1 MYKGGELKA
10 DKKPSP
16 PQVDGRD
23 GIGSSRCQKNRLES
37 RLVALC
43 SGGGGGSGL
52 SLGGSRSLRGGS
64 GLFCAG
70 AAACQQR
77 HCQDAGQS
85 DQKSSGFH
93 RFFHRTLH
101 LSLGLYIKGK
111 HSVDN
116 Q

>member
-1 MYKGGELKA
+1 MYKGGDLKA

-52 SLGGSRSLRGGS
+52 SLEVV
-64 GLFCAG
+64 G
-70 AAACQQR
+70 A
-77 HCQDAGQS
+77 
-85 DQKSSGFH
+85 
-93 RFFHRTLH
+93 
-101 LSLGLYIKGK
+101 
-111 HSVDN
+111 
-116 Q
+116 